1 MSHEASS
8 TLDFIRPGDVPIVV
22 KLDRLG
28 RNMRDV
34 LNLVHEFGGS
44 GALFGM
50 GSRNRSGRWTGAG
63 RIKKRRR
70 FRVRLFDL
78 VCAVRLIAQPAA
90 GEQHFHQEGDEG
102 AHCEKQRQT
111 KGDE

>member
-1 MSHEASS
+1 
-8 TLDFIRPGDVPIVV
+8 
-22 KLDRLG
+22 
-28 RNMRDV
+28 MRDV